1 MASRALGTDLTHSRE
16 VKEVTRR
23 ALGAQFASP
32 DDIHNMALG
41 ALAPRLLSSA
51 CLTMQRDWVQGLG
64 AVLAC
69 PVDVQVVASGALRTD
84 LASSVDV

>member
-1 MASRALGTDLTHSRE
+1 
-16 VKEVTRR
+16 
-23 ALGAQFASP
+23 
-32 DDIHNMALG
+32 
-41 ALAPRLLSSA
+41 
-51 CLTMQRDWVQGLG
+51 MQRDRVQGLG